1 MPSSDAKRLR
11 PKPGGEVFSGM
22 AGKVTQRH
30 SAFKAWLPAWSRG
43 IRPLLA
49 VALALLAGCGGDAWN
64 DPYRAGESAGDVF
77 FSSFSERPKHL
88 DPARSYSSNEWAFI
102 SQVYEPPLQYHF
114 LQRPY
119 ALVPLT
125 TEGMPQVRYFGRDGR
140 ELSEDA
146 PAEDVAYTDYLLR
159 IRPGIHYQPHPALA
173 VREDG
178 SPAYWPID
186 PEMLERVNTLGDFP
200 LTGTREL
207 TAADYIY
214 QIKRLAFAP
223 NHSPIASLMAEH
235 IRGFADF
242 ARRTKAEYDARTGE
256 GGPRP
261 WLDLRAFEM
270 DGLTQIDRYSYRIRI
285 ESKYPQFIF
294 WLAMNFFA
302 PMPWE
307 AERFYQQP
315 GLDERNINLNWYP
328 IGTGPFMLTENNP
341 NLRMVLVRNP
351 NFHGE
356 TYPTEGGE
364 ADRREGLL
372 GDAGRPMPFIERAV
386 YALEKEAIPRWNKFL
401 QGYYDNSGIG
411 SDSFDQA
418 VQFGS
423 SGEATLTEAMR
434 EKGIR
439 LSTAIE
445 TSVFYTGFNM
455 LDPVVGGDS
464 DRARLLRQAIAIAVD
479 FEEYISIFQNG
490 RGEVAQSPLPP
501 GIFGYREGEAGMNPV
516 THLWRG
522 GHLQR
527 RDIGEAQR
535 LLALAGY
542 PEGRDPKTGGP
553 LILYY
558 DTPAAGPDSKAM
570 LQWYRKQLDK
580 LGIEL
585 VIRATDYNRFQD
597 KMLKGTAQIYS
608 WGWNA
613 DYPDPEN
620 FFFLLYGPN
629 GKVESK
635 GENASNFGNAEFDA
649 LFLKM
654 KDLPNGTERQ
664 QVIDRMVAILREESP
679 WLFGFFPK
687 AFSLHH
693 AWYRNAKPHLMAN
706 NTLKYKGVDGD
717 ARAAAQR
724 AWNRPVLWPIGLLL
738 GLLVV
743 SVIPA
748 IRGFRAR
755 ERSRAL

>member
-1 MPSSDAKRLR
+1 MLLILAL
-11 PKPGGEVFSGM
+11 G
-22 AGKVTQRH
+22 
-30 SAFKAWLPAWSRG
+30 
-43 IRPLLA
+43 LLA
-49 VALALLAGCGGDAWN
+49 ACSRQAWN
-64 DPYRAGESAGDVF
+64 DPYRTGEAARPVF

-88 DPARSYSSNEWAFI
+88 DPARSYSANEWAFI

-119 ALVPLT
+119 TLVPLT
-125 TEGMPQVRYFGRDGR
+125 TEGMPLIRYIGHDGK
-140 ELSEDA
+140 ELPETA
-146 PAEDVAYTDYLLR
+146 PAADVAYTDYILR
-159 IRPGIHYQPHPALA
+159 IKPGIRYQPHPALA
-173 VREDG
+173 LRDDG
-178 SPAYWPID
+178 SPLYWPLD
-186 PEMLERVNTLGDFP
+186 SAMLEQVNTLADFAQ
-200 LTGTREL
+200 TGTREL
-207 TAADYIY
+207 VAADYIY
-214 QIKRLAFAP
+214 QIKRLAFAA

-242 ARRTKAEYDARTGE
+242 AERAKTAYEMQGSS
-256 GGPRP
+256 GQRP
-261 WLDLRAFEM
+261 WLDLRQFDMSGVAE
-270 DGLTQIDRYSYRIRI
+270 IDRYTYRIRI
-285 ESKYPQFIF
+285 EKKYPQFVF

-315 GLDERNINLNWYP
+315 GLNDKNINLHWYP

-341 NLRMVLVRNP
+341 NLRMVLVSNP

-356 TYPTEGGE
+356 SYPKEGTD
-364 ADRREGLL
+364 ADRSEGLL
-372 GDAGRPMPFIERAV
+372 DDAGRSMPFIERAV

-423 SGEATLTEAMR
+423 SGEATLTESMR
-434 EKGIR
+434 DKGIR
-439 LSTAIE
+439 LSTAVE

-455 LDPVVGGDS
+455 RDAVVGGDS
-464 DRARLLRQAIAIAVD
+464 ESARLLRQAIAIAMD
-479 FEEYISIFQNG
+479 FEEYISIFSNG

-501 GIFGYREGEAGMNPV
+501 GIFGYRDGPQGINPI
-516 THLWRG
+516 THVWVNGIAR
-522 GHLQR
+522 R
-527 RDIGEAQR
+527 RDIADAQR
-535 LLALAGY
+535 LLEQAGY
-542 PEGRDPKTGGP
+542 AQGRDPKTGGP

-570 LQWYRKQLDK
+570 LQWYRKQLAK

-597 KMLKGTAQIYS
+597 KMLNGTAQIYS

-635 GENASNFGNAEFDA
+635 GENASNFSNREFDE
-649 LFLKM
+649 LFVRM
-654 KDLPNGTERQ
+654 KDLPNGPERQ
-664 QVIDRMVAILREESP
+664 QVIDRMVDILREQSP
-679 WLFGFFPK
+679 WLFGYFPK

-706 NTLKYKGVDGD
+706 NTLKYKRVDGA
-717 ARAAAQR
+717 ARAAAQK
-724 AWNRPVLWPIGLLL
+724 AWNQPVLWPIGM
-738 GLLVV
+738 LLVLLV
-743 SVIPA
+743 ASLIPA
-748 IRGFRAR
+748 VRGFRAR
-755 ERSRAL
+755 ERGRAL

>member
-1 MPSSDAKRLR
+1 
-11 PKPGGEVFSGM
+11 M
-22 AGKVTQRH
+22 ARKVTQRQP
-30 SAFKAWLPAWSRG
+30 AFKASLALGCRHLSLLLTAG
-43 IRPLLA
+43 LA
-49 VALALLAGCGGDAWN
+49 VLAGCAGESWN
-64 DPYRAGESAGDVF
+64 DPYRAGESVGEVF

-88 DPARSYSSNEWAFI
+88 DPARSYSANEWAFI

-114 LQRPY
+114 LKRPY
-119 ALVPLT
+119 VLVPLT
-125 TEGMPQVRYFGRDGR
+125 TEALPDIRYVGHDGA
-140 ELSEDA
+140 EVGEDA
-146 PAEDVAYTDYLLR
+146 PAAEVAYTDYTLR
-159 IRPGIHYQPHPALA
+159 IRPGILYQPHPALA
-173 VREDG
+173 VRENG
-178 SPAYWPID
+178 SAVYWPLD
-186 PEMLERVNTLGDFP
+186 PQTLERVNVLSDFP

-207 TAADYIY
+207 VAADYIY

-242 ARRTKAEYDARTGE
+242 ATRTKAEYDAHRGNA
-256 GGPRP
+256 GDRS
-261 WLDLRAFEM
+261 WFDLREFDMQGIVE
-270 DGLTQIDRYSYRIRI
+270 IDRYTYRIRI
-285 ESKYPQFIF
+285 EKKYPQFVF

-315 GLDERNINLNWYP
+315 GLNDKNINLHWYP

-341 NLRMVLVRNP
+341 NLRMALVRNP

-356 TYPTEGGE
+356 LYPSDGAEQ
-364 ADRREGLL
+364 DLREGLL
-372 GDAGRPMPFIERAV
+372 EDAGQPLPFIERAV

-423 SGEATLTEAMR
+423 GGEATLTEAMV
-434 EKGIR
+434 EKGIH

-464 DRARLLRQAIAIAVD
+464 QRARLLRQAIAIAVD

-490 RGEVAQSPLPP
+490 RGEAAQSPLPP
-501 GIFGYREGEAGMNPV
+501 GIFGYREGQAGINPV
-516 THLWRG
+516 THSWQNGRA
-522 GHLQR
+522 QR
-527 RDIGEAQR
+527 RDLAEAQR
-535 LLALAGY
+535 LLEQAGY
-542 PEGRDPKTGGP
+542 PGGRDPQTGGP

-570 LQWYRKQLDK
+570 LQWYRKQFDK

-597 KMLKGTAQIYS
+597 KMLKGTAQIFS

-629 GKVESK
+629 GKVEAK
-635 GENASNFGNAEFDA
+635 GENAANFANAEFDA
-649 LFLKM
+649 LFLEM
-654 KDLPNGTERQ
+654 KDLPNGDGRQ
-664 QVIDRMVAILREESP
+664 KVIDRMVAILREESP

-706 NTLKYKGVDGD
+706 NTLKYRRVDGR
-717 ARAAAQR
+717 ARAAAQQ
-724 AWNRPVLWPIGLLL
+724 AWNQPVLWPVALLIGLL
-738 GLLVV
+738 VI

-748 IRGFRAR
+748 IRGFVAR
-755 ERSRAL
+755 ERGRAL